1 MRILVA
7 ASGYDS
13 REKHE
18 VNIFALD
25 QAKALRGAGHDVRFA
40 AVDTRSIR
48 HSRPWGYY
56 RYTLDGVPVY
66 YASVPC
72 GALPLGLPELAGRLA
87 ASGICRAMGKDGWTP
102 DIIHQHFG
110 FELAAMAERE
120 GVPFVFTEHSSHHN
134 RALSPEQA
142 ERLKKEYGRCSAVL
156 AVSRAL
162 AKNMRANTG
171 VEAAIVPNIV
181 DTARFAPKKIVH
193 ERFTFVS
200 AGNLI
205 PVKNMAGLLRAFAAL
220 HGEPRL
226 IIFGDGPESGALR
239 TLCAELGIESRVS
252 FRGHCPREKLAEAYS
267 EADCFVLASRSETFG
282 VAYIEAMA
290 AGLPVIATR
299 CGGPENFVT
308 EKNGILV
315 PVDDT
320 NALVDAME
328 HMMMCRNEYDGATI
342 AAEAKERFS
351 PEKIAAQL
359 TAVYEEVVSC

>member
-56 RYTLDGVPVY
+56 RYTLDGIPVY

-72 GALPLGLPELAGRLA
+72 GALPLGLLELAGRLA
-87 ASGICRAMGKDGWTP
+87 ASGICRAVGKDGWTP

-171 VEAAIVPNIV
+171 VEATVIPNTV
-181 DTARFAPKKIVH
+181 DTVRFTPQSIAH

-200 AGNLI
+200 ACNLI
-205 PVKNMAGLLRAFAAL
+205 PVKNMAGLLCAFAAL
-220 HGEPRL
+220 DGEPRL
-226 IIFGDGPESGALR
+226 VIFGDGPESGALR
-239 TLCAELGIESRVS
+239 ALCAELGLYSRVS
-252 FRGHCPREKLAEAYS
+252 FRGHCPREELAEAYAA
-267 EADCFVLASRSETFG
+267 ADCFVLASRSETFG

-299 CGGPENFVT
+299 CGGPEDFVT
-308 EKNGILV
+308 EENGMLI
-315 PVDDT
+315 PVDDED
-320 NALVDAME
+320 ALTGAME
-328 HMMMCRNEYDGATI
+328 HMMLHRREYDSASIAADIRRKFAPETI
-342 AAEAKERFS
+342 AAR
-351 PEKIAAQL
+351 L
-359 TAVYEEVVSC
+359 TELYEGVLSC

>member
-18 VNIFALD
+18 VNIFAID
-25 QAKALRGAGHDVRFA
+25 QAKALRDAGHDVRFA

-56 RYTLDGVPVY
+56 RYTLDGIPVY
-66 YASVPC
+66 YASIPC
-72 GALPLGLPELAGRLA
+72 GALPLGLPESAGRLA
-87 ASGICRAMGKDGWTP
+87 VSGIRRAVGKDGWTP

-120 GVPFVFTEHSSHHN
+120 GVPFIFTEHSSHHN
-134 RALSPEQA
+134 RTLSPKQA

-239 TLCAELGIESRVS
+239 TLCAELGLYSRVS
-252 FRGHCPREKLAEAYS
+252 FRGHCPREKLAEAYAA
-267 EADCFVLASRSETFG
+267 ADCFVLASRSETFG

-320 NALVDAME
+320 NVLVDAME
-328 HMMMCRNEYDGATI
+328 HMMVCRNEYDGAAI
-342 AAEAKERFS
+342 AAEAKEQFS

>member
-1 MRILVA
+1 
-7 ASGYDS
+7 
-13 REKHE
+13 
-18 VNIFALD
+18 
-25 QAKALRGAGHDVRFA
+25 
-40 AVDTRSIR
+40 
-48 HSRPWGYY
+48 
-56 RYTLDGVPVY
+56 
-66 YASVPC
+66 
-72 GALPLGLPELAGRLA
+72 
-87 ASGICRAMGKDGWTP
+87 
-102 DIIHQHFG
+102 
-110 FELAAMAERE
+110 MAERE
-120 GVPFVFTEHSSHHN
+120 GVPFIFTEHSSHHN
-134 RALSPEQA
+134 RTLSPKQA

-239 TLCAELGIESRVS
+239 TLCAELGLYSRVS
-252 FRGHCPREKLAEAYS
+252 FRGHCPREELAEAYAA
-267 EADCFVLASRSETFG
+267 ADCFVLASRSETFG

-299 CGGPENFVT
+299 CGGPEDFVT
-308 EKNGILV
+308 EENGILI
-315 PVDDT
+315 PVDDES
-320 NALVDAME
+320 ALIDAME
-328 HMMMCRNEYDGATI
+328 RMMLRREDYDSAAISADIRRKFAPETI
-342 AAEAKERFS
+342 AAR
-351 PEKIAAQL
+351 L
-359 TAVYEEVVSC
+359 TELYEGVLSC

>member
-120 GVPFVFTEHSSHHN
+120 GVPFIFTEHSSHHN